1 MHIAELSIVNFK
13 SFKGRFDLKLNDG
26 LNILVGDNEAGK
38 STILESINLALT
50 ATLNGKYIKNELSQ
64 YLFNKEVVESYIVEV
79 NKEGGVATLPS
90 IRIEIH
96 FEGSGLGRFKGDDN
110 LDAKE
115 SYGLYLEI
123 KFDEQYKEEYA
134 DLIKVKP
141 IKTLPIEY
149 YDVYWGSFARDNA
162 ITGRSIP
169 VKSALI
175 DSSSSKFQNGSDVYI
190 ARIVKDFLDT
200 GEVVAI
206 SQAHRRMKDT
216 FSDDGSVKKV
226 NAKLK
231 TTTAISSKD
240 VKLDVELSSKTAW
253 ESSLLMHL
261 DDVPFH
267 YVGKG
272 EQSIVKTKLALGH
285 KKSQEAN
292 VILIEEPEN
301 HLSHT
306 KLNELIKDINDHR
319 MDKQVVVSTHS
330 SFVANKLGLKGLT
343 LLSDHKT
350 VTLDDLSKDTQDFFS
365 KLAGYDTLRLILCK
379 KAILVEGDSDELVVQ
394 KAYMVKNSGRLP
406 IEDGVDVISVG
417 TSFLRF
423 LEIAEKVDKKV
434 AVVTDN
440 DGDVAAL
447 EKKYVDYLGVNKK
460 ANINI
465 YFDTAIDTGSDPK
478 FNYNTLEPKLL
489 KANSLTLL
497 NSVLGKSYV
506 DEESLMVHMKSNKT
520 DVALAIFETDEQVKY
535 PQYIEDAI
543 K

>member
-1 MHIAELSIVNFK
+1 MHITGLSIVNFK
-13 SFKGRFDLKLNDG
+13 SFKDRFDLKLNDG
-26 LNILVGDNEAGK
+26 LNVLVGDNEAGK
-38 STILESINLALT
+38 STILEAINLALT

-64 YLFNKEVVESYIVEV
+64 YLFNKEVVEDYIVKV
-79 NKEGGVATLPS
+79 NKGDGVAELPS
-90 IRIEIH
+90 VRIEVH
-96 FEGSGLGRFKGDDN
+96 FDGAGLGKFKGDDN

-115 SYGLYLEI
+115 SYGIYLEI
-123 KFDEQYKEEYA
+123 KFDEQYKDEYSE
-134 DLIKVKP
+134 LIKVKP
-141 IKTLPIEY
+141 IKTIPIEY

-175 DSSSSKFQNGSDVYI
+175 DSSSNRFQNGSDVYI
-190 ARIVKDFLDT
+190 ARIVKDFLET
-200 GEVVAI
+200 SEVVAI
-206 SQAHRRMKDT
+206 SQAHRRMKDS
-216 FSDDGSVKKV
+216 FSDDASVMAI
-226 NAKLK
+226 NTKLK

-240 VKLDVELSSKTAW
+240 VKLDVELSSKSAW

-292 VILIEEPEN
+292 IILIEEPEN

-306 KLNELIKDINDHR
+306 KLNELIDDINEHKT
-319 MDKQVVVSTHS
+319 DKQVIVSTHS

-343 LLSDHKT
+343 LLNDHKT
-350 VTLDDLSKDTQDFFS
+350 TRLDDLSKDTQDFFS

-379 KAILVEGDSDELVVQ
+379 RAILVEGDSDELVVQ
-394 KAYMVKNSGRLP
+394 KSYMIKNKNRLP
-406 IEDGVDVISVG
+406 IQDGIDVISVG

-423 LEIAEKVDKKV
+423 LEIAEKVNKTV

-447 EKKYVDYLGVNKK
+447 EKKYDSYIGKNKK
-460 ANINI
+460 SNISI
-465 YFDTAIDTGSDPK
+465 HFDTVIDTGSNPK
-478 FNYNTLEPKLL
+478 FNYDTLEPKLL
-489 KANSLTLL
+489 KVNSLTLL
-497 NSVLGKSYV
+497 NKVFGTSHA
-506 DEESLMVHMKSNKT
+506 DEESLRNYMKLNKT
-520 DVALAIFETDEQVKY
+520 DCALAIFETNEQVKY
-535 PQYIEDAI
+535 PGYIEDAI